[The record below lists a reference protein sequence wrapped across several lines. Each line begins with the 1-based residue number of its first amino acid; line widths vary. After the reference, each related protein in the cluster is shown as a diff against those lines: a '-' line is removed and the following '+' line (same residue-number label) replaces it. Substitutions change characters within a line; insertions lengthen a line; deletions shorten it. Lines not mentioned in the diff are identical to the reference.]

1 MKKKITMLVF
11 FCFFPAAIGLF
22 GQEIIAS
29 ASAPSARTA
38 IDINLII
45 DGTSS
50 FIDVKEEI
58 TSWVINRLDR
68 VALQGDRV
76 TVWNAGSS
84 SEIIYTGRINS
95 ASDIDAAKK
104 SIREFSV
111 SETQSGGADFSGAL
125 KDAASRT
132 PQQSSQSG
140 DVRTFSYTVLISA
153 SPSALSSLLSGSQAN
168 LLRFSRV
175 EEFSGWRALVVG
187 LNLDGKVRQAAAD
200 FFGS

>member
-132 PQQSSQSG
+132 LQQSSQSG

>member
-29 ASAPSARTA
+29 APSDRAA
-38 IDINLII
+38 IDINFII
-45 DGTSS
+45 DGSSS
-50 FIDVKEEI
+50 FIDAKEEI

-68 VALQGDRV
+68 IAAQGDRV

-84 SEIIYTGRINS
+84 AKIIYTGRINS
-95 ASDIDAAKK
+95 ASDIDAVKK

-111 SETQSGGADFSGAL
+111 SGNGGAADFSGAL
-125 KDAASRT
+125 KDAASRA
-132 PQQSSQSG
+132 PQQSPPASG
-140 DVRTFSYTVLISA
+140 GDAQPFSYTVLISA
-153 SPSALSSLLSGSQAN
+153 SPSALSSLLSGPQAN

-187 LNLDGKVRQAAAD
+187 LNIDGKVRQAAAD